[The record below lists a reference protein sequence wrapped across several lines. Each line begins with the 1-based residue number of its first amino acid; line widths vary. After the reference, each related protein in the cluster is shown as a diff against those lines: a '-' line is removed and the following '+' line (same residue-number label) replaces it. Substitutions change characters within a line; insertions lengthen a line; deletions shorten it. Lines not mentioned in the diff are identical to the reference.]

1 MNGLVGEVAADN
13 FQLSRRFAA
22 CLVVVEVSINL
33 FVRRDE
39 RNSFGEVR
47 YRVQHGDIVRR
58 GRVALERQEREVVHK
73 SLEDEAH
80 RIIAMSGRRG
90 FRCAALEIAVAQ
102 LPTSGIV
109 AESDGEIGFVRHA
122 IMHLRTMSPRRIEV
136 NAPLH
141 EVVKQGGIFQQSHL
155 LDDN

>member
-1 MNGLVGEVAADN
+1 MAEERPRDSGQADSGLRRDARPAAQEDVYKRQIVNGLVGEVAADN

-58 GRVALERQEREVVHK
+58 
-73 SLEDEAH
+73 
-80 RIIAMSGRRG
+80 
-90 FRCAALEIAVAQ
+90 RCV
-102 LPTSGIV
+102 
-109 AESDGEIGFVRHA
+109 
-122 IMHLRTMSPRRIEV
+122 
-136 NAPLH
+136 
-141 EVVKQGGIFQQSHL
+141 
-155 LDDN
+155 